1 MTITTSAPSVRA
13 ERRTPLVQELRR
25 ENMQLR
31 DQRAKLAALV
41 DHYFS
46 AYREATAL
54 LDRRDRELAQAR
66 RLLQARPIRACR

>member
-1 MTITTSAPSVRA
+1 MTITTSATSVRA

-31 DQRAKLAALV
+31 EQRAKLAALV
-41 DHYFS
+41 DHYFC

-54 LDRRDRELAQAR
+54 LDRRGRELAQVR
-66 RLLQARPIRACR
+66 RLLQAKPIRGGR